1 MLKKLVMNKLFFLLA
16 FLPFI
21 STAQDKSKS
30 KASDGYVINGKIEG
44 LEDGTTVELLSNNGQ
59 QEADAIVKDGQ
70 FILKGKVQVPD
81 FKALT
86 FNKKPPYVPF
96 FLDNSTTTLTGTKA
110 EIERSVLNGSKSN
123 DEYRSYLAII
133 QPFDEAMARK
143 VNLDQQIALKVVTD
157 LEKFIMNNT
166 GSYVAPLAIY
176 KLHQMTENAEQMATL
191 YGKLNNQVKAG
202 PIGSYVNQQL
212 AELNKNAMGKELPDF
227 SQEDPDGKPVKLSDF
242 KGKYVLVDFW
252 ASWCGPCRVEN
263 PNVVNAYN
271 AYKDKNFTV
280 FGISLDRDKQ
290 KWLDAIAKDGLTWP
304 HVSDLKGWQNAVA
317 QQFGITSIPQN
328 FLIDPSGKLIAKNLR
343 GEALMQ
349 KLASIIK

>member
-1 MLKKLVMNKLFFLLA
+1 MKKLFFLLA
-16 FLPFI
+16 ILPLF
-21 STAQDKSKS
+21 TLAQDKSKT
-30 KASDGYVINGKIEG
+30 KASEGYVINGNIEG

-59 QEADAIVKDGQ
+59 QEADAVVKGGK
-70 FILKGKVQVPD
+70 FVLKGKLQVPD

-86 FNKKPPYVPF
+86 FNKKPPYVAF
-96 FLDNSTTTLTGTKA
+96 FLDNSETTLSGNKA
-110 EIERSVLNGSKSN
+110 EIEKSVLTGSKSN
-123 DEYRSYLAII
+123 DEYRNYLGII
-133 QPFDEAMARK
+133 QPFEDAVAKK
-143 VNLDQQIALKVVTD
+143 VNLDQATGVKIVGE
-157 LEKFIMNNT
+157 LEKFVMNNP
-166 GSYVAPLAIY
+166 GSYVSPLAIY
-176 KLHQMTENAEQMATL
+176 KLHQMTENADQMAAL

-202 PIGSYVNQQL
+202 PIGSYINQQL

-227 SQEDPDGKPVKLSDF
+227 SQADPDGKMVSLSSF

-252 ASWCGPCRVEN
+252 ASWCGPCRMEN

-271 AYKDKNFTV
+271 TYKDKNFTV

-290 KWLDAIAKDGLTWP
+290 KWMDAIAKDGLTWT

-317 QQFGITSIPQN
+317 QQFGISSIPQN